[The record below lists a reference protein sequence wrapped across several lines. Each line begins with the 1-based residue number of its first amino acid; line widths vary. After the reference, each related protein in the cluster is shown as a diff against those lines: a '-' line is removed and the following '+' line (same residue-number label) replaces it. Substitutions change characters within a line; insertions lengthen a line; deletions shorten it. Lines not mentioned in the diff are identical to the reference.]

1 MLNTLIKKMFG
12 SRNER
17 TLRRME
23 KAVMAINAFEE
34 QMKALTDAELA
45 AKTQQFK
52 ARFK

>member
-23 KAVMAINAFEE
+23 KTVMAINGFES
-34 QMKALTDAELA
+34 QMQALTDDELA
-45 AKTQQFK
+45 AKTQ
-52 ARFK
+52 AI